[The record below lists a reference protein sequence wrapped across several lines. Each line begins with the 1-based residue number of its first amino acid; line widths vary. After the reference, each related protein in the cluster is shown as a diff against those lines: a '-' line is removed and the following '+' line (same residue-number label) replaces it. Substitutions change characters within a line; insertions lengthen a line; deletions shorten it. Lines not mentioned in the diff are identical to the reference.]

1 MSERDFVWFFVVAA
15 GVIGLYLLVFAD
27 QATKRDRA
35 RSARAREKYGHR
47 PKILRPKIANQNPSK
62 ARTRLVGLG
71 FLAIGGFA
79 LWQRLG

>member
-15 GVIGLYLLVFAD
+15 GVIGLYSLVFAD
-27 QATKRDRA
+27 RATERDQA

-47 PKILRPKIANQNPSK
+47 PNILRPIIANQNPSK
-62 ARTRLVGLG
+62 TRTRLVGLG